1 MVSVYTQEQRAE
13 NREKAAPIKQR
24 RLALGLTQKQL
35 AAKAGMSHHTV
46 IAWETGICLPR
57 WDTRQ
62 KIRRALGLPEE
73 RYYTAEQRNAIL
85 ADLMEQDIIEWEIR
99 HRIQVLKRIGAA
111 SFIDD
116 LRQDCLVC
124 ALRAIDRYQ
133 PDSTASVVTFTK
145 KNVRYFIQKW
155 ILRFRLHGLTASTN
169 SLPRVTV
176 YSLDALIEDAFQL
189 EDKSYSERM
198 SL

>member
-1 MVSVYTQEQRAE
+1 M
-13 NREKAAPIKQR
+13 
-24 RLALGLTQKQL
+24 
-35 AAKAGMSHHTV
+35 
-46 IAWETGICLPR
+46 
-57 WDTRQ
+57 
-62 KIRRALGLPEE
+62 
-73 RYYTAEQRNAIL
+73 
-85 ADLMEQDIIEWEIR
+85 
-99 HRIQVLKRIGAA
+99 
-111 SFIDD
+111 
-116 LRQDCLVC
+116 C

-198 SL
+198 IL

>member
-1 MVSVYTQEQRAE
+1 MISVYTQEQRAD
-13 NREKAAPIKQR
+13 NREKAAPIKKR
-24 RLALGLTQKQL
+24 RLALGLTKKQL

-46 IAWETGICLPR
+46 SAWETGICLPR

-198 SL
+198 IL

>member
-35 AAKAGMSHHTV
+35 AAKAGMSHRTV
-46 IAWETGICLPR
+46 TAWETGACLPR

-62 KIRRALGLPEE
+62 KMRRALGLPEE

-198 SL
+198 IL